1 MNLIK
6 LISLI
11 TFLAISNVAF
21 STHIEISENS
31 DSLVVTKTA
40 QDFFKWYI
48 ETVKNKKI
56 NEYQPTFIADNKG
69 MTTLDFSKYFENLR
83 KLSFT
88 ESFIETERKQYQ
100 ECLDNL
106 EKIEFKVF
114 NSEFDDLD
122 EFENIKCDFS
132 NSLKWTG
139 GQEIVDGFE
148 IKKVTFI
155 NQDYSNIEGVFFFL
169 NSDQTK
175 SYSGKRNI
183 LLRKTNEIW
192 KIDRIEE

>member
-1 MNLIK
+1 MKPIK

-11 TFLAISNVAF
+11 TLLAISNIAL
-21 STHIEISENS
+21 SKHIENIETS
-31 DSLVVTKTA
+31 DSLIVAKTT

-48 ETVKNKKI
+48 ETVKSRKT
-56 NEYQPTFIADNKG
+56 NEYQPIFIADNNG
-69 MTTLDFSKYFENLR
+69 MTTLDFSEYFENLR

-100 ECLDNL
+100 ECLDHL
-106 EKIEFKVF
+106 KKIEFKIF

-132 NSLKWTG
+132 NRLKWTG

-148 IKKVTFI
+148 IKEVSFI
-155 NQDYSNIEGVFFFL
+155 NQDYSSVEGVFFFL
-169 NSDQTK
+169 NSDKTK
-175 SYSGKRNI
+175 SYIGKRKI
-183 LLRKTNEIW
+183 LLRKTNEVW

>member
-31 DSLVVTKTA
+31 DSLIVTKTA

-48 ETVKNKKI
+48 ETVKSKKI
-56 NEYQPTFIADNKG
+56 NEYQPTFIADNNG

>member
-1 MNLIK
+1 MI
-6 LISLI
+6 
-11 TFLAISNVAF
+11 
-21 STHIEISENS
+21 
-31 DSLVVTKTA
+31 VTKTA

-48 ETVKNKKI
+48 ETVKSKKT
-56 NEYQPTFIADNKG
+56 NEYQPTFIADNNG

-88 ESFIETERKQYQ
+88 ESFIEIERKQYQ

-148 IKKVTFI
+148 IKKVTFT
-155 NQDYSNIEGVFFFL
+155 NQDYSSVEGVFFFL

-175 SYSGKRNI
+175 SYLGKRNI

>member
-155 NQDYSNIEGVFFFL
+155 NQDYSNVVGVFFFL

>member
-1 MNLIK
+1 MKPIK

-11 TFLAISNVAF
+11 TLLAISNIAL
-21 STHIEISENS
+21 SKHIENIETS
-31 DSLVVTKTA
+31 DSLIVAKTT

-48 ETVKNKKI
+48 ETVKSRKT
-56 NEYQPTFIADNKG
+56 NEYQPIFIADNDG
-69 MTTLDFSKYFENLR
+69 MTTLDFSEYFENLR

-100 ECLDNL
+100 ECLDHL
-106 EKIEFKVF
+106 KKIEFKIF

-132 NSLKWTG
+132 NRLKWTG
-139 GQEIVDGFE
+139 GQEIVNGFE
-148 IKKVTFI
+148 IKKVSFI
-155 NQDYSNIEGVFFFL
+155 NQDYSSVEGVFFFL

-175 SYSGKRNI
+175 SYIGKRKI
-183 LLRKTNEIW
+183 LLRKTNEVW